1 MDPTPTPLPTPMWMT
16 DIQLADTVQFHLE
29 RSITYGQM
37 AVITSVLILLIVI
50 AIVALL
56 IIVKE
61 WLQ

>member
-16 DIQLADTVQFHLE
+16 DIQLADTVQFHME

-37 AVITSVLILLIVI
+37 AVISAIMLLLVIVI
-50 AIVALL
+50 IVALL
-56 IIVKE
+56 IVVKE

>member
-37 AVITSVLILLIVI
+37 AVITSVLFLLMVI